1 MAPYLEESSPETIHI
16 QHAKHVGLPSALPE
30 ERPNGVGHSNTI
42 SPGIFEDNER
52 HKPERAPLR
61 TVYPTL
67 ELEEHAVDDYP
78 SRRAIVVGAGP
89 AGITAGILLQHKVP
103 GLDLTILERNSDVGG
118 VWNSNVYPGVRCDV
132 PSDVYQTTFS
142 PKTDWSANYGR
153 GAEIKAYWKSLVAKY
168 QLSSTIKLSHRVLE
182 ARWSEGLAKWQI
194 RVEHL
199 GAVRVEEADFLI
211 TATGHFSDPRLPS
224 YPGIE
229 TFQGHLRH
237 TSNYDPAFDAAGKR
251 VAVIG
256 NGASGIQVLPQLQKA
271 VKSLDHYAR
280 SPTWIAGSFGGE
292 KIPPSTSDSREL
304 APQDAQGYTQFR
316 KSIEN
321 KSFDRFSIIFKDQ
334 LPNKKARETF
344 QGLMAARLG
353 DKRDE
358 LLDAVT
364 PSFSPNCRRL
374 TPGPGY
380 LEALTQPNVNYI
392 RDRIV
397 QITSS
402 GIVTAD
408 GIEREVDAIFC
419 ATGADISFSTAF
431 PIYGPAD
438 IALQKSD
445 PGSTTNLQSRWRPPG
460 FPDSYL
466 GIATPGYPNL
476 FFLLGPNST
485 GPGGTLPHSLE
496 NSVTYIAKVLRKIS
510 SQRIRTIQ
518 PTEAAT
524 KDFRA
529 YCESFFPR
537 TVMSENC
544 SSWYNGGIN
553 GGRIHGIWPGSG
565 SHLNIVRRQVRWED
579 YEYTYLNRQGNRFGY
594 FGNGWSVKDVQAAE
608 LATSKQGSTAEEGDR
623 EVDFSAYLK
632 PEAVDGTLD
641 LKDYHE
647 SWWDL

>member
-1 MAPYLEESSPETIHI
+1 MSPYLEENGTATVHRHQAKDTPRVTPPSPQSE
-16 QHAKHVGLPSALPE
+16 K
-30 ERPNGVGHSNTI
+30 RPDGVADSKTV

-52 HKPERAPLR
+52 HEPERAPLR
-61 TVYPTL
+61 TVFPAL
-67 ELEEHAVDDYP
+67 ELEEHAVDEHE

-118 VWNSNVYPGVRCDV
+118 VWNSNIYPGVRCDV

-153 GAEIKAYWKSLVAKY
+153 GAEIKAYWKGLVAKY
-168 QLSSTIKLSHRVLE
+168 NLGNTIQLSHRVLE
-182 ARWSEGLAKWQI
+182 ARWSEALAKWQI

-256 NGASGIQVLPQLQKA
+256 NGASGIQVLPQLQKVA
-271 VKSLDHYAR
+271 KSLDHYAR

-374 TPGPGY
+374 TPGPG
-380 LEALTQPNVNYI
+380 
-392 RDRIV
+392 
-397 QITSS
+397 
-402 GIVTAD
+402 
-408 GIEREVDAIFC
+408 
-419 ATGADISFSTAF
+419 
-431 PIYGPAD
+431 
-438 IALQKSD
+438 
-445 PGSTTNLQSRWRPPG
+445 
-460 FPDSYL
+460 
-466 GIATPGYPNL
+466 IATPGYPNL

-496 NSVTYIAKVLRKIS
+496 NSVTYIAKVLRKVS

-524 KDFRA
+524 RDFRA

-594 FGNGWSVKDVQAAE
+594 FGNGWSVKDIQAAE
-608 LATSKQGSTAEEGDR
+608 LATSKQETTGEDGER
-623 EVDFSAYLK
+623 EVDFSSYLK
-632 PEAVDGTLD
+632 PEAVDGKLD
-641 LKDYHE
+641 LRDYHE